1 MTMTT
6 TYIPSLD
13 MGSRFSLHPVDHCVQ
28 CCLRIIRMMSIVVV
42 IMVMVKSM
50 SMVMV
55 MMVKSMGML
64 VIVISNLE
72 AA

>member
-1 MTMTT
+1 
-6 TYIPSLD
+6 

-55 MMVKSMGML
+55 MIL
-64 VIVISNLE
+64 IRNLE
-72 AA
+72 AAENVNFF